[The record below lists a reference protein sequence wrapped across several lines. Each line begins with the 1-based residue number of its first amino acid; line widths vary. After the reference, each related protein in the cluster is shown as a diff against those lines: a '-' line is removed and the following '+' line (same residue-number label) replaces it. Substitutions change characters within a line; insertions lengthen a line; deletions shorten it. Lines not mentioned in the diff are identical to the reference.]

1 MTTAMDRAERKYL
14 RFPLSYRIEHWVLT
28 IAFFL
33 LTVTGL
39 VQSFASW
46 PISQQLIAAFGGI
59 ETTRIIHRVAAV
71 VLMLQTIY
79 HLGIVGYRIFV
90 LRTRMTMLPGKE
102 DAVAIWDGIRYNLD
116 LSKKEPRQGRYTW
129 QEKIEYWAVIW
140 GTLIMGLTGFMLWNP
155 IATTQILP
163 GEFVPA
169 AKAAHANEAL
179 LAALAILVWHVWHAH
194 LKHFNKA
201 IFTGYMSEEMMH
213 EEHPEE
219 LDRIKSGT
227 DKRPVDPDAVARR
240 RLIFIPVYGVL
251 AVVMLA
257 AVYFFVAYEET
268 AIATVPPA
276 EQVSV
281 FVPLTPTPI
290 PQVFPTFTPAPRVP
304 VPAGQGVASVSWVD
318 DVEPL
323 MAAEC
328 VACHGPATAFGDLAL
343 HTYEATLAGGASGP
357 SVVPGEAHTSLLITR
372 MLSGDHPGQFNQAEL
387 DVILHW
393 IEAGAPFE
401 PVAVPMPTDM
411 PGESAGASPVVDLV
425 PVWDGGVEVLMEE
438 SCVICHNA
446 AASSG
451 GLDVSSYQA
460 TLDGGGTGPGV
471 VPGNPDASQIVLWQV
486 DGGHPGQFA
495 DEALQFII
503 DWITEGAPES

>member
-1 MTTAMDRAERKYL
+1 VTTAVDKAERKYL

-33 LTVTGL
+33 LTITGL
-39 VQSFASW
+39 AQTFASW
-46 PISQQLIAAFGGI
+46 PISQQLIASFGGI
-59 ETTRIIHRVAAV
+59 ETTRIIHRVAAI

-79 HLGIVGYRIFV
+79 HLGVVGYRIFV

-102 DAVAIWDGIRYNLD
+102 DAVAIWDSIRYNLG
-116 LSKKEPRQGRYTW
+116 LSKKAPRQGRYTW

-155 IATTQILP
+155 IATTRVLP

-179 LAALAILVWHVWHAH
+179 LAALAILIWHVWHAH
-194 LKHFNKA
+194 IKQFNKA

-219 LDRIKSGT
+219 LERIKAGT
-227 DKRPVDPDAVARR
+227 AKRPVEPQAVAQRR
-240 RLIFIPVYGVL
+240 RIFIPVYALL
-251 AVVMLA
+251 AVIMLA

-268 AIATVPPA
+268 AIATVPPP
-276 EQVSV
+276 EQVTV

-304 VPAGQGVASVSWVD
+304 VPAGQAVASISWAD

-328 VACHGPATAFGDLAL
+328 VACHGPETSFGNLAL
-343 HTYEATLAGGASGP
+343 HTYEATMAGGTSGP
-357 SVVPGEAHTSLLITR
+357 AVVPGEAHTSLLITR

-393 IEAGAPFE
+393 IEAGAPLE
-401 PVAVPMPTDM
+401 PVAIVLPTAM
-411 PGESAGASPVVDLV
+411 PGEGGEAVPIDLV
-425 PVWDGGVEVLMEE
+425 PVWEEGVEALMEE
-438 SCVICHNA
+438 RCVICHNA
-446 AASSG
+446 AAASG
-451 GLDVSSYQA
+451 GLDASSYGA
-460 TLDGGGTGPGV
+460 TLEGGITGPGV
-471 VPGNPDASQIVLWQV
+471 VPGDPDVSQIVLWQV
-486 DGGHPGQFA
+486 EGGHPGQFS
-495 DEALQFII
+495 EEELRFII
-503 DWITEGAPES
+503 DWIASGAPER